1 MAQEKRGPGR
11 PRKVKEEGMEQED
24 NQQGIEGEELKEG
37 TDPSV
42 LFADSIEHK
51 LELNYKG
58 QKWTFQYRDM
68 TWGEKNECID
78 AAQIWEQGDFRFS
91 ISKYYVMALQ
101 RMLIRS
107 PVRPITETTLM
118 KLNREIGEALQSIVP
133 NPVEQGE
140 VEAIKKV

>member
-11 PRKVKEEGMEQED
+11 PRKVKEEGMEQD
-24 NQQGIEGEELKEG
+24 DSQQGTGEEELEEG
-37 TDPSV
+37 KDPSV

-68 TWGEKNECID
+68 TWGENNECID

-101 RMLIRS
+101 KMLIRS